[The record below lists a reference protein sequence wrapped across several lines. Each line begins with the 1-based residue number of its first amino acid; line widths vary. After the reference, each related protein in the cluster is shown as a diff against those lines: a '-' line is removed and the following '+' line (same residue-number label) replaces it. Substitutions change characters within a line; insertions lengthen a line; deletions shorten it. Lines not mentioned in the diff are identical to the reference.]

1 MRNKKLKI
9 IIKSAA
15 QIRAEISSAL
25 KGKSK
30 GIQKENEVVFY
41 NVESFVQILT
51 KNRIEILLFLN
62 QNKPGSIYALA
73 KSLGRD
79 FKNVHADVKKLAE
92 LSFIDLEPAGTARN
106 GLVPKAKYSGLEL
119 SLVS

>member
-1 MRNKKLKI
+1 MRIKKLKI
-9 IIKSAA
+9 IIKSNS
-15 QIRAEISSAL
+15 QIRSEISNAL
-25 KGKSK
+25 KGRVRN
-30 GIQKENEVVFY
+30 IQKDNEVIFN

-62 QNKPGSIYALA
+62 NNKPGSIYALA

-79 FKNVHADVKKLAE
+79 FKNVHADVKKLAD
-92 LSFIDLEPAGTARN
+92 LSLIELEPAGNTRN
-106 GLVPKAKYSGLEL
+106 GLVPKAKYSGIEL